1 MVNPSAALTKSINS
15 FDHTRSFRL
24 FSHSLSVIDSLLRYG
39 IAGLDKGIEQVGSL
53 AARIDATLSGQPI
66 PMLPRALDEQLV
78 TITLTEEDATLVKE
92 ALQYYEES
100 MQLHSNLYAI
110 LLVALWSSAESYFQ
124 GIVVE
129 VFTINPHELGTDKT
143 VTYRDLVEH
152 KDSPIEL
159 LIEREVSD
167 FGHLPLEQMLKYI
180 TLRLKFTFSE
190 TELAVLKE
198 VYFLRNIIAHNS
210 GFVRKSQE
218 ALLPDGIGIKRNQ
231 VDIPLQYL
239 HDRTTGLA
247 AGIEKMDSY
256 IMQRWRV
263 PFFHGA
269 LFDEPGYSLSD
280 RLHP

>member
-143 VTYRDLVEH
+143 VTYRDFVEH
-152 KDSPIEL
+152 KDSPI
-159 LIEREVSD
+159 
-167 FGHLPLEQMLKYI
+167 
-180 TLRLKFTFSE
+180 
-190 TELAVLKE
+190 
-198 VYFLRNIIAHNS
+198 
-210 GFVRKSQE
+210 
-218 ALLPDGIGIKRNQ
+218 PDGIGIKRNQ